1 MANKHPYLTTH
12 EGKLYLTDQEKG
24 LRTTLEIKEVLYEER
39 SPYQHI
45 MIVDT
50 VLFGRA
56 LILDGIVQTTEKEGF
71 IYNEMISH
79 MPLAFHPK
87 AEDVLIV
94 GGGDLGVAREVLKYP
109 FVRRVD
115 MVEIDARVVEA
126 SRTYLPEV
134 AAPPDDRLH
143 IYFEDG
149 ALFVGRKEA
158 AYDVI
163 IVDAADPV
171 GPATVLFEHPFYAAL
186 ERALRADGVMA
197 AQSDSPI
204 HHIDVCKRTHSSL
217 KSLFPIVY
225 PYFSTVPA
233 YPSGWWMFTLASKR
247 YDMLRPLDP
256 GISTRFV
263 NDAILRGSLAV
274 PNMFAQALFS
284 V

>member
-24 LRTTLEIKEVLYEER
+24 LRTALEIQDILFDET

-79 MPLAFHPK
+79 MPLALHPK
-87 AEDVLIV
+87 AEDILII

-115 MVEIDARVVEA
+115 MVEIDERVVYA
-126 SRTYLPEV
+126 SRQYLPEV
-134 AAPPDDRLH
+134 AAPEDDRLH
-143 IYFEDG
+143 LYFEDG
-149 ALFVGRKEA
+149 ATFAAQKEA

-163 IVDAADPV
+163 IVDAADPI
-171 GPATVLFEHPFYAAL
+171 GPAAVLFEHPFYLAL
-186 ERALRADGVMA
+186 ERALREDGVMA

-204 HHIDVCKRTHSSL
+204 HHIDVGKRTYQSL

-225 PYFSTVPA
+225 PYFTTVPA
-233 YPSGWWMFTLASKR
+233 YPSGWWMFTLASKH
-247 YDMLRPLDP
+247 YDLLRPLDP
-256 GISTRFV
+256 GINTRFV
-263 NDAILRGSLAV
+263 NDAMLRASLAV
-274 PNMFAQALFS
+274 PHLFAEKLFS
-284 V
+284 

>member
-1 MANKHPYLTTH
+1 MTKNHPYLTTH

-24 LRTTLEIKEVLYEER
+24 LRTALEITEILYDET

-79 MPLAFHPK
+79 MPMAFHPK
-87 AEDVLIV
+87 AEDVLII

-115 MVEIDARVVEA
+115 MVEIDERVVYA
-126 SRTYLPEV
+126 SREYLPEV
-134 AAPPDDRLH
+134 AAPEDARLH
-143 IYFEDG
+143 LYFEDG
-149 ALFVGRKEA
+149 ALFAARKEA

-163 IVDAADPV
+163 IVDAADPI
-171 GPATVLFEHPFYAAL
+171 GPATVLFEHPFYSSL
-186 ERALRADGVMA
+186 ERALREDGVMA

-204 HHIDVCKRTHSSL
+204 HHIDVSKKTYQSL

-247 YDMLRPLDP
+247 YDLIRPLDP
-256 GISTRFV
+256 GIMTRFV
-263 NDAILRGSLAV
+263 NDAVLRGSLAV
-274 PNMFAQALFS
+274 PHLFAQNLLS
-284 V
+284 